1 MLTITKSK
9 IQSKKWIKFLLFEIL
24 LFETKYL
31 ICKQYKFNKVQDI
44 NKITKMNLLTL
55 SFPKELEPK
64 FRDFFFDDSLKS
76 FRISYL
82 IVMFLYGVFG
92 VLDTIVA
99 SNFFDL
105 FFIIRFIIVIPFL
118 LLVFLLSYFSLFR
131 KVWQLLIFI
140 SALIGGTGIIVMLV
154 NLPDEASYFHGLI
167 LVIFAAYFFVK
178 LRFIYATLSGFL
190 LVAIFNFLMINYSN
204 ATFTQIVS
212 YNFFYITA
220 NILGMFASY
229 YIELIYRRNYLL
241 NLNLKSQSD
250 DLHTKN
256 INLEEEIKVRTKDLE
271 ESREKLNSLFNSMSE
286 MVVFHQMVY
295 ENGHPIDYLII
306 DSNAAFTKI
315 TGISRTDAMN
325 KLASKLYNTSPAPYL
340 DIYAKCVAKNSIHTF
355 ETYFPPMDKHFAIS
369 AVPLGNR
376 RFATIT
382 SDITERKKAEKE
394 KAQIE
399 ERLKQTQK
407 LESLGT
413 LAGGIA
419 HDFNNILAGIYG
431 YNQILQIVLKDNA
444 DVQSYLEQI
453 EIASNRAKDLIQQIL
468 SFSRRNESEKVQ
480 VNIVNLAKEVVK
492 LMQSTLPHTVK
503 LSIDYDSDIWNIN
516 ANPTQ
521 IHQIILNLLT
531 NAHHALV
538 NETGFIKVQFQN
550 QVVSSN
556 DYGFASNIPPGNYV
570 RMTVTDN
577 GTGIDKSIID
587 KIFDPYFTT
596 KPPGKGTGL
605 GLPSVLSI
613 VKEHNGGIKV
623 YSEVGI
629 GTTFSVYLPKAEGN
643 ENTQLYNSSELAGGS
658 ESILIVDDEISL
670 LEISKITLESLGY
683 KVEATKSAIDALEK
697 VKSDPN
703 KFNLIISDV
712 NMPELNGVALAK
724 EVIQINN
731 TLPIILTTGYSKTL
745 DDVNLDELNIKA
757 VLLKPVSLNDFS
769 QKIRDVLDS

>member
-1 MLTITKSK
+1 ML
-9 IQSKKWIKFLLFEIL
+9 LLT
-24 LFETKYL
+24 TKYL
-31 ICKQYKFNKVQDI
+31 ICNLLKFNKLKDAH
-44 NKITKMNLLTL
+44 NLTKMSLFTL

-64 FRDFFFDDSLKS
+64 FQEFFFDDSLKS

-82 IVMFLYGVFG
+82 IVMFLYGIFG
-92 VLDTIVA
+92 ALDTIIA

-105 FFIIRFIIVIPFL
+105 FFIIRFVIVIPFL
-118 LLVFLLSYFSLFR
+118 IFVFLLSYFSYFR
-131 KVWQLLIFI
+131 KIWQILIFA

-154 NLPDEASYFHGLI
+154 KLPNEASYYHGLI

-178 LRFIYATLSGFL
+178 LRFIYATLSGFM

-204 ATFTQIVS
+204 ATTNQIVS

-241 NLNLKSQSD
+241 NLSLKSKSE
-250 DLHTKN
+250 DLHIKN

-271 ESREKLNSLFNSMSE
+271 ESREKLNSLFDSMSE

-315 TGISRTDAMN
+315 TGISRHDAMN

-340 DIYAKCVAKNSIHTF
+340 DIYSKCVAKNSIHTF
-355 ETYFPPMDKHFAIS
+355 ETYFPPMDKHFSIS

-382 SDITERKKAEKE
+382 SDITERKKTEKE
-394 KAQIE
+394 KAQYE

-431 YNQILQIVLKDNA
+431 YNQILQIVLKDNLE
-444 DVQSYLEQI
+444 VRNYLEQI
-453 EIASNRAKDLIQQIL
+453 EIASNRAKDLIKQIL
-468 SFSRRNESEKVQ
+468 AFSRRTDSEKVQ

-492 LMQSTLPHTVK
+492 LMQSTLPHTVN
-503 LSIDYDSDIWNIN
+503 LSIDYDSDIWDIF

-538 NETGFIKVQFQN
+538 NETGFIKIQFQN
-550 QVVSSN
+550 QIVTSN
-556 DYGFASNIPPGNYV
+556 DFGFASNIPAGKYIK
-570 RMTVTDN
+570 MTLTDN

-596 KPPGKGTGL
+596 KPIGKGTGL
-605 GLPSVLSI
+605 GLSTVLSI
-613 VKEHNGGIKV
+613 IKEHNGGIKV
-623 YSEVGI
+623 YSEVGT
-629 GTTFSVYLPKAEGN
+629 GTTFSVYLPKAEGSDN
-643 ENTQLYNSSELAGGS
+643 FELQNISELARGY
-658 ESILIVDDEISL
+658 ESILIVDDEKNL
-670 LEISKITLESLGY
+670 LEISKISLESLGY
-683 KVEATKSAIDALEK
+683 TVEATESATEALSK
-697 VKSDPN
+697 VKSEPN
-703 KFNLIISDV
+703 KFQLVITDV
-712 NMPELNGVALAK
+712 NMPELNGIAFAK
-724 EVIQINN
+724 EVNQINN
-731 TLPIILTTGYSKTL
+731 LLPIILTTGYSKSL
-745 DDVNLDELNIKA
+745 EDVNLSEFNIKA
-757 VLLKPVSLNDFS
+757 VLLKPVTLNDFS
-769 QKIRDVLDS
+769 QNIRKVLDS